1 MRLFGTSRLENFVR
15 EHECSR
21 VPLSA
26 WRLEAEEAH
35 WTSPDDVQARYV
47 DAIVQPDRVVFNLK
61 SLYNIDVK
69 ASFKQ
74 GILLIE
80 RVWVTSKSKHAS
92 NAANSASFRSKA

>member
-1 MRLFGTSRLENFVR
+1 MQLFGTSRLKNFAL

-26 WRLEAEEAH
+26 WQLEAEEAQ

-61 SLYNIDVK
+61 SLYKVDVK
-69 ASFKQ
+69 ACFKQ
-74 GILLIE
+74 GILLVE
-80 RVWVTSKSKHAS
+80 RVWATSPSKHAS
-92 NAANSASFRSKA
+92 NAANGASFRSKA